1 MSRCEP
7 LTCGAVTQCDA
18 VGLTNFSTRRQLADA
33 MRAAHIEHELIEYPE
48 AGHGFL
54 SDRRASFH
62 PQAAHDA

>member
-1 MSRCEP
+1 
-7 LTCGAVTQCDA
+7 
-18 VGLTNFSTRRQLADA
+18 

-62 PQAAHDA
+62 PQAAHDAWTHLAGFLDERPATQGSR